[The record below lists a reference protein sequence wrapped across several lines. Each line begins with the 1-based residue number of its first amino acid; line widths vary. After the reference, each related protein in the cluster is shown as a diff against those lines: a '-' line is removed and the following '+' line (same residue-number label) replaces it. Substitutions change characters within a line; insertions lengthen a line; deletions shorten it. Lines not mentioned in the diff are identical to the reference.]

1 MLHLFLLVSCSLVS
15 YTLGQSAKAAS
26 VQDVRDNYRNFM
38 EATLVD
44 IPFDACKAECQTN
57 SDCVEAVYWK
67 GYHISDLC
75 WTFVINKA
83 GYEIPQSL
91 LLKVLTFSRD
101 VPWYL
106 MTCHKC
112 TVNQRCNKY
121 YGGQQTCRNGC
132 GSPIKRLM
140 LSPTAGANQYSYEG
154 NMFNFGNRATVYCKQ
169 DRTKHQVV
177 TCQDDSTWTTL
188 TLQCPTYGEL

>member
-44 IPFDACKAECQTN
+44 IPFDACKAECHTN
-57 SDCVEAVYWK
+57 IECFIAVYWR
-67 GYHISDLC
+67 GYHICDL
-75 WTFVINKA
+75 VKVLLNQM
-83 GYEIPQSL
+83 PQSL
-91 LLKVLTFSRD
+91 LPKVLIHND
-101 VPWYL
+101 VPSTDRI
-106 MTCHKC
+106 TCQQC
-112 TVNQRCNKY
+112 TVNQINKY
-121 YGGQQTCRNGC
+121 ARHETCRNGC
-132 GSPIKRLM
+132 GSPSIYVK
-140 LSPTAGANQYSYEG
+140 QHSYEG

-169 DRTKHQVV
+169 DRTKYQVI
-177 TCQDDSTWTTL
+177 TCQDDSTWTPL